1 MQNYAIFFSRINL
14 LFFQR
19 ATKKTPEK
27 IERLLTIAAYS
38 LPSIE
43 QEENAQLLADMFALY
58 KEVVNDDEKA
68 DSLRNKVLEQKGSV
82 KQCLQHFKQFVD
94 KEVRE

>member
-1 MQNYAIFFSRINL
+1 
-14 LFFQR
+14 
-19 ATKKTPEK
+19 
-27 IERLLTIAAYS
+27 
-38 LPSIE
+38 
-43 QEENAQLLADMFALY
+43 MFALY